1 MDGRFNNM
9 LLVTKDNLHKDNI
22 KTHIRTSNVDYKY
35 ASNTRPLFIPEL
47 DLYTSLPLSYGN
59 SKLHDN
65 IAIFDLLA
73 IYSCPNHSA
82 CANSCY
88 AVKAQKT
95 YPTAWN
101 KRLLN
106 TYLAIH
112 NIPLLEK
119 SIQTQLAD
127 RWIPYV
133 RIHSSGDFINDDYT
147 KMWIRIANALPLYRF
162 YFYTKVQNNA
172 CIEELANLANV
183 NKVESILPDGSLNY
197 GSEAYIKD
205 KADKYNI
212 TICDVTMSGT
222 GQCGLTCTH
231 CMTNKYVLFKKH

>member
-1 MDGRFNNM
+1 M
-9 LLVTKDNLHKDNI
+9 LLLTKDNLHKDNVEANM
-22 KTHIRTSNVDYKY
+22 HRSNVNYRYK
-35 ASNTRPLFIPEL
+35 SNTRPLFISEL
-47 DLYTSLPLSYGN
+47 GLYTSLPLSYGN

-101 KRLLN
+101 KRILN
-106 TYLAIH
+106 TYLALN

-119 SIQTQLAD
+119 AITTQLAD
-127 RWIPYV
+127 RWIPYI

-147 KMWIRIANALPLYRF
+147 KMWIRIAQALPLYKF

-172 CIEELANLANV
+172 CVEELANLANV

-197 GSEAYIKD
+197 GSEDYVKS
-205 KADKYNI
+205 KAAIYNI
-212 TICDVTMSGT
+212 PICDVTMSGS
-222 GQCGLTCTH
+222 GQCGLTCSH
-231 CMTNKYVLFKKH
+231 CMNNKYVLFKKH